1 MIDAEMRGKLPIAES
16 REDVLTSNVFG
27 LLELVE
33 HKGLIEILAT
43 ARNINGETCEKLQN
57 KHLKIENVE
66 LWKNFGGVEP
76 DVFVTLEDGT
86 QFVIEVKY
94 YGGEHNKK
102 VLEDGE
108 RTDKGQLRKYLDAT
122 QTDFLIY
129 LTRNYRALKE
139 LSEDSRKKEAQIY
152 HIHWEEFNE
161 ELKKVKNL
169 QGCEKN
175 IFEKLIDYLDF
186 KGFEIW
192 QGFQYR
198 PEKYDIDLTNY
209 ANHEER
215 GFYNDK

>member
-33 HKGLIEILAT
+33 YKGLIEILAT
-43 ARNINGETCEKLQN
+43 VRNINGETCEKLQN

-122 QTDFLIY
+122 QTNFLIY
-129 LTRNYRALKE
+129 LTQNYSALKE
-139 LSEDSRKKEAQIY
+139 LSEDSREKEDQIY

-161 ELKKVKNL
+161 ELKKKIKDL
-169 QGCEKN
+169 HRFEKKV
-175 IFEKLIDYLDF
+175 FEKLIEYLDF

-198 PEKYDIDLTNY
+198 PEKYDIDLTVK
-209 ANHEER
+209 

>member
-1 MIDAEMRGKLPIAES
+1 MIDAEMRQKLPIAES

-33 HKGLIEILAT
+33 YKGLIEILAT

-94 YGGEHNKK
+94 YGGEHNKRI
-102 VLEDGE
+102 VEEDEE
-108 RTDKGQLRKYLDAT
+108 RIQGQLKKYMEITD
-122 QTDFLIY
+122 TDFLIY
-129 LTRNYRALKE
+129 LTQNYSALKE
-139 LSEDSRKKEAQIY
+139 LSENSREKEDQIY
-152 HIHWEEFNE
+152 HIHWEEFND
-161 ELKKVKNL
+161 ELKKVKKL

-175 IFEKLIDYLDF
+175 VFEKLIDYLDF

-198 PEKYDIDLTNY
+198 PEKYDIDLTMK
-209 ANHEER
+209 